1 LAAEKL
7 KEIINV
13 IRVLLVESDSA
24 ERLVLSSRLS
34 DFGYQV
40 SIADSGSRAL
50 SIASEERTG
59 VVLLS
64 AALDGELGATEAI
77 KSLRDILAHSGA
89 PILVYRQ
96 GGISAE
102 RVQEFY
108 QAGCDAILDRSEM
121 AVIQSVLGAYQRTY
135 QRLNE
140 LGVQNRIVAGQ
151 VRRMEEERAQQ
162 ASLVES
168 MSQESYPRPAGL
180 VVVDSQGIVR
190 HADRGALSIVSS
202 KCIGQRLGAISPGTG
217 LEAFVRDAHLGSQ
230 RSFRLELRSR
240 GDVLNRFLSV
250 HVIPTA
256 LGSQN
261 DEPSMRVVLFHERG
275 ARQEEVSKES
285 SNTGIAQKDFDELLL
300 MAHRYY
306 TPAAIIG
313 SGPSTR
319 ALKSCVA
326 RTAKRSGCVL
336 IRGIQGSERDLIA
349 RILHYSGSSNGTLVN
364 FSCGS
369 VPVTSEQAALLG
381 GVVKG
386 KAQSGYLTVGTPGTL
401 ILENVEKLDPSVQA
415 QLAKLLD
422 RGVYDKGQGIERVA
436 MRLVATSTVDLEELA
451 DRDEFDPVLL
461 GHLYHH
467 RIDIPA
473 ICDRQEDLH
482 EIVQGIL
489 DENGGTKGVM
499 RASPQA
505 LVLLAEQQWPGD
517 LEELRSVVCTALHR
531 CEGDLL
537 DVAQL
542 APVLGLDPLYARD
555 RGAQRVPMAHAAQSA
570 AIRHQPGAS
579 ATGGP
584 WAITEED
591 PISLD
596 HYEMKALLRALN
608 ATRGDKLEAARL
620 LKLGKSTLYRKLKR
634 FGIR

>member
-1 LAAEKL
+1 M
-7 KEIINV
+7 

-77 KSLRDILAHSGA
+77 KSLRDILVHSGA

-96 GGISAE
+96 GAISAE

-135 QRLNE
+135 QRFNE

-168 MSQESYPRPAGL
+168 LSQESYPRPAGL

-336 IRGIQGSERDLIA
+336 IRGIQGSERDLLA

-386 KAQSGYLTVGTPGTL
+386 KAQSGYLTAGTPGTL

-499 RASPQA
+499 RSSPQA

-555 RGAQRVPMAHAAQSA
+555 REAQRVPMAHAAQSA

>member
-1 LAAEKL
+1 MAAEKL

-77 KSLRDILAHSGA
+77 KSLRDILVHSGA

-96 GGISAE
+96 GAISAE

-135 QRLNE
+135 QRFNE

-168 MSQESYPRPAGL
+168 LSQESYPRPAGL

-336 IRGIQGSERDLIA
+336 IRGIQGSERDLLA

-386 KAQSGYLTVGTPGTL
+386 KAQSGYLTAGTPGTL

-555 RGAQRVPMAHAAQSA
+555 REAQRVPMAHAAQSA

>member
-1 LAAEKL
+1 M
-7 KEIINV
+7 

-40 SIADSGSRAL
+40 SFADSGFSAL
-50 SIASEERTG
+50 SIASEERTD

-77 KSLRDILAHSGA
+77 KSLKDILVHSGA

-121 AVIQSVLGAYQRTY
+121 AVIHSVLGAYQRTY
-135 QRLNE
+135 RRLNE

-162 ASLVES
+162 APAVES
-168 MSQESYPRPAGL
+168 MSQEPSQRPAGL

-230 RSFRLELRSR
+230 RSFRMELRSR

-250 HVIPTA
+250 HVVPTA

-261 DEPSMRVVLFHERG
+261 DEPSLRVVLFHERG
-275 ARQEEVSKES
+275 ARQEEMSRDS

-313 SGPSTR
+313 SGPTTR
-319 ALKSCVA
+319 ALKNCVA

-336 IRGIQGSERDLIA
+336 VRGSQGSERDLIA

-369 VPVTSEQAALLG
+369 VPVTSEQAVLLG
-381 GVVKG
+381 GVVNG
-386 KAQSGYLTVGTPGTL
+386 KAQSGYLTAGTAGTL
-401 ILENVEKLDPSVQA
+401 ILENVEKLDLSVQA

-422 RGVYDKGQGIERVA
+422 RGVHDKGQGIERVA

-473 ICDRQEDLH
+473 MCDRQEDLH

-489 DENGGTKGVM
+489 DENGGSKGVM

-505 LVLLAEQQWPGD
+505 LALLAEQQWPGN
-517 LEELRSVVCTALHR
+517 LEELRSVVYTALNR

-542 APVLGLDPLYARD
+542 APVLGLDPLHARD
-555 RGAQRVPMAHAAQSA
+555 REAQRVPMTHTAQSA

>member
-77 KSLRDILAHSGA
+77 KSLRDILVHSGA

-96 GGISAE
+96 GAISAE

-135 QRLNE
+135 QRFNE

-168 MSQESYPRPAGL
+168 LSQESYPRPAGL

-336 IRGIQGSERDLIA
+336 IRGIQGSERDLLA

-386 KAQSGYLTVGTPGTL
+386 KAQSGYLTAGTPGTL

-555 RGAQRVPMAHAAQSA
+555 REAQRVPMAHAAQSA

>member
-1 LAAEKL
+1 M
-7 KEIINV
+7 

-40 SIADSGSRAL
+40 SVADSGFSAL

-77 KSLRDILAHSGA
+77 KSLKDILVHSGV

-135 QRLNE
+135 RRLNE
-140 LGVQNRIVAGQ
+140 LGVQNRIVAEQ

-162 ASLVES
+162 ASAGES
-168 MSQESYPRPAGL
+168 MSQESSPRPAGL

-202 KCIGQRLGAISPGTG
+202 RCIGQRLGAISPGTG
-217 LEAFVRDAHLGSQ
+217 LEAFVRDAHLGGQ
-230 RSFRLELRSR
+230 RSFRMELRSR
-240 GDVLNRFLSV
+240 GDELNRFLSV

-256 LGSQN
+256 LGSQD
-261 DEPSMRVVLFHERG
+261 DEPSLRVVLFHERG
-275 ARQEEVSKES
+275 ARQEEVSRDS
-285 SNTGIAQKDFDELLL
+285 STTGIAQKDLDEFLL

-313 SGPSTR
+313 SGPTTR

-336 IRGIQGSERDLIA
+336 IRGAQGSERDLIA

-369 VPVTSEQAALLG
+369 VPVTSEQAVLLG

-386 KAQSGYLTVGTPGTL
+386 KAQSGYLTAGNAGTL

-415 QLAKLLD
+415 QIAKLLD

-436 MRLVATSTVDLEELA
+436 MRIVATSTVDLEELA

-482 EIVQGIL
+482 EIVQGVL
-489 DENGGTKGVM
+489 DGNGGSKGVM

-505 LVLLAEQQWPGD
+505 LVLLAEQQWLGD
-517 LEELRSVVCTALHR
+517 LEELKSVVHTALHR

-542 APVLGLDPLYARD
+542 APVLGLDPLFARD
-555 RGAQRVPMAHAAQSA
+555 REAQRMPMAHAAQPA

>member
-1 LAAEKL
+1 M
-7 KEIINV
+7 

-77 KSLRDILAHSGA
+77 KSLRDILVHSGA

-96 GGISAE
+96 GAISAE

-135 QRLNE
+135 QRFNE

-168 MSQESYPRPAGL
+168 LSQESYPRPAGL

-336 IRGIQGSERDLIA
+336 IRGIQGSERDLLA

-386 KAQSGYLTVGTPGTL
+386 KAQSGYLTAGTPGTL

-555 RGAQRVPMAHAAQSA
+555 REAQRVPMAHAAQSA

>member
-1 LAAEKL
+1 M
-7 KEIINV
+7 

-40 SIADSGSRAL
+40 SVADSGFSAL
-50 SIASEERTG
+50 SIASEERTE
-59 VVLLS
+59 VVQLS

-77 KSLRDILAHSGA
+77 KRLRDILVQSGA

-96 GGISAE
+96 GGISVE

-108 QAGCDAILDRSEM
+108 HAGCDAILDRSEM
-121 AVIQSVLGAYQRTY
+121 AAIHSVLGACQRTFR
-135 QRLNE
+135 RLNE

-162 ASLVES
+162 APGVEP
-168 MSQESYPRPAGL
+168 MSDGSSPRPAGL

-217 LEAFVRDAHLGSQ
+217 LEGFVRDAHLGSR
-230 RSFRLELRSR
+230 RSFRMALRSR
-240 GDVLNRFLSV
+240 GDAPNRFLSV
-250 HVIPTA
+250 HVVPTA

-261 DEPSMRVVLFHERG
+261 DEPSLRVVLFHERG
-275 ARQEEVSKES
+275 ARQEEMAPDS
-285 SNTGIAQKDFDELLL
+285 SNAGIAQKDFDELLL

-313 SGPSTR
+313 SGPITR
-319 ALKSCVA
+319 ALKSSVA

-336 IRGIQGSERDLIA
+336 IRGNQGSERDLIA
-349 RILHYSGSSNGTLVN
+349 RILHYSGNSNGTLVN

-369 VPVTSEQAALLG
+369 VPVTSEQAILLG
-381 GVVKG
+381 GVVNG
-386 KAQSGYLTVGTPGTL
+386 KAQSGHLTAGTAGTL

-422 RGVYDKGQGIERVA
+422 RGIHDKGQGIERVA

-451 DRDEFDPVLL
+451 DRDEYDPVLI

-473 ICDRQEDLH
+473 MCDRQQDLH

-489 DENGGTKGVM
+489 DENGDSKGVM
-499 RASPQA
+499 RVSPQA
-505 LVLLAEQQWPGD
+505 LDLLAEQQWADD
-517 LEELRSVVCTALHR
+517 LEELRSVVRTAMNH

-542 APVLGLDPLYARD
+542 ASILGLDPLHGRD
-555 RGAQRVPMAHAAQSA
+555 REARRDPMVHAAQLA
-570 AIRHQPGAS
+570 PIRHQPGAS

-596 HYEMKALLRALN
+596 QYEMKALLRALN

>member
-1 LAAEKL
+1 
-7 KEIINV
+7 V

-40 SIADSGSRAL
+40 SFADSGFSAL
-50 SIASEERTG
+50 SIASEERTD

-77 KSLRDILAHSGA
+77 KSLKDILVHSGA

-121 AVIQSVLGAYQRTY
+121 AVIHSVLGAYQRTY
-135 QRLNE
+135 RRLNE

-162 ASLVES
+162 APAVES
-168 MSQESYPRPAGL
+168 MSQEPSQRPAGL

-230 RSFRLELRSR
+230 RSFRMELRSR

-250 HVIPTA
+250 HVVPTA

-261 DEPSMRVVLFHERG
+261 DEPSLRVVLFHERG
-275 ARQEEVSKES
+275 ARQEEMSRDS

-313 SGPSTR
+313 SGPTTR
-319 ALKSCVA
+319 ALKNCVA

-336 IRGIQGSERDLIA
+336 VRGSQGSERDLIA

-369 VPVTSEQAALLG
+369 VPVTSEQAVLLG
-381 GVVKG
+381 GVVNG
-386 KAQSGYLTVGTPGTL
+386 KAQSGYLTAGTAGTL
-401 ILENVEKLDPSVQA
+401 ILENVEKLDLSVQA

-422 RGVYDKGQGIERVA
+422 RGVHDKGQGIERVA

-473 ICDRQEDLH
+473 MCDRQEDLH

-489 DENGGTKGVM
+489 DENGGSKGVM

-505 LVLLAEQQWPGD
+505 LALLAEQQWPGN
-517 LEELRSVVCTALHR
+517 LEELRSVVYTALNR

-542 APVLGLDPLYARD
+542 APVLGLDPLHARD
-555 RGAQRVPMAHAAQSA
+555 REAQRVPMTHTAQSA